1 MNKDLV
7 NTIDKDNM
15 FNVIVDFY
23 KHIKESFDIIEKSN
37 ININLK
43 PNNIIIC
50 GMGGSAIGGDFVKTI
65 LLKKINIPIYVNRDY
80 FLPKWVNE
88 NSLVILCSYSG
99 NTEETISCLKE
110 VEKLNINPF
119 IISSGGE
126 LLSAAKKSNYYYV
139 KLPEGIQPRAA
150 FGYSASLLLLLLNK
164 IDIVD
169 KDIIDDLYFAIDE
182 LKKSSDEFS
191 SVNDENNAILFA
203 SKIHDKYPLIYGTSS
218 TDVISLRFR
227 CQLAENTKILSSHF
241 MMPEQNH
248 NDIEGFNKL
257 ISDDH
262 ILIWIYDLEDQ
273 PENINRMNITSELLS
288 NTVKNHYFFKEDGKS
303 LVSRTLKLI
312 YFFDWVSFY
321 GSIFN
326 NINPTPVNK
335 ILQLKS
341 LMK

>member
-7 NTIDKDNM
+7 NSIDKDNM
-15 FNVIVDFY
+15 FNVIADFY
-23 KHIKESFDIIEKSN
+23 KHIKESFNIIEKSN

-80 FLPKWVNE
+80 FLPKWVDE

-110 VEKLNINPF
+110 VENLNIKPF
-119 IISSGGE
+119 IISSGGA
-126 LLSAAKKSNYYYV
+126 LLKAAKKSNYYYV
-139 KLPEGIQPRAA
+139 KLPQGIQPRAA
-150 FGYSASLLLLLLNK
+150 FGYSSSLLLLLLNK

-241 MMPEQNH
+241 MIPEQNH

-257 ISDDH
+257 ISDNH